1 MKRVSVLVIVFMVAG
16 ATLWA
21 AGNGSAPVNPNDKS
35 KQMAVVLVQGGLG
48 DKGYNDDAKKGLD
61 VLKKDFGMESV
72 MVEPADLAQGE
83 TYLRQLGDSGYGAI
97 VSLEYGIKDAM
108 YKVAAEYPK
117 TIFVIFGKYAANQGL
132 KLSDNV
138 VEIELR
144 FAEHS
149 YLAGL
154 AAAFV
159 ATDGNEIVKGVGT
172 RKGANIGMICATESL
187 GFYRYHDGFMQGA
200 KSYNPD
206 CNVYTDYNGGFTDTQ
221 NVKTIAENMIK
232 NKDCDVI
239 WTCCGTAGLGGLQ
252 AARINKAFGIGV
264 DSNQDYLEPGTIL
277 TSVMRKTDLSI
288 IELGKRLLNGTLKGS
303 VFVCNVANRMLDISD
318 MSTIAKY
325 VTNQKKFAE
334 LVALIDKARQD
345 IASGKIKVIDA
356 ADGVRYEDYLKQQA
370 AKK

>member
-1 MKRVSVLVIVFMVAG
+1 MKRYWLCALALILVG
-16 ATLWA
+16 GLLWA
-21 AGNGSAPVNPNDKS
+21 ADSAKKVTDPTDKS
-35 KQMAVVLVQGGLG
+35 KQIAVVLVQGGLG

-61 VLKKDFGMESV
+61 SLRKELGMESV

-83 TYLRQLGDSGYGAI
+83 TYLRQLGDEGYGAI

-117 TIFVIFGKYAANQGL
+117 TIFVIFGKYAANKGL

-144 FAEHS
+144 LAEHS
-149 YLAGL
+149 YLAGIVASFL
-154 AAAFV
+154 
-159 ATDGNEIVKGVGT
+159 ATDGNEIVKGVGA
-172 RKGANIGMICATESL
+172 RKGANIGMICAIESL

-200 KSYNPD
+200 RDYNPE

-232 NKDCDVI
+232 NKNCDVVF
-239 WTCCGTAGLGGLQ
+239 TCCGTAGLGGLQ
-252 AARINKAFGIGV
+252 AARINKAFAIGV
-264 DSNQDYLEPGTIL
+264 DSNQDYLEPGTVV
-277 TSVMRKTDLSI
+277 TSAMRRTDLSLI
-288 IELGKRLLNGTLKGS
+288 AIGQQLLDGTLKGS
-303 VFVCNVANRMLDISD
+303 AFVCNVENRMLDITD

-325 VTNQKKFAE
+325 VTNPKKFAE
-334 LVALIDKARQD
+334 LKSIIEKARKD

-356 ADGVRYEDYLKQQA
+356 ANGVRYEDYIKQQ
-370 AKK
+370 KSK